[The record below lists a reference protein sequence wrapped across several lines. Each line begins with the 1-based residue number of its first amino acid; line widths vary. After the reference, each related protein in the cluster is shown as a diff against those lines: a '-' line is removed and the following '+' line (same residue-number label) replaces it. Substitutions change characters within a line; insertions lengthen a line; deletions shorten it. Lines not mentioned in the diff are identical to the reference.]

1 MGILNNNSEEWK
13 KMTEGLEEVK
23 KKRGQIITWALEIE
37 ELLEGIL
44 SNYFMKG
51 TTPESR
57 AFFEVEI
64 MRNMNFEQKVQ
75 IFEKVA
81 HREKYDSDKLSLI
94 IKAIKNIQD
103 KRNKVAHWRT
113 LSFLQT
119 GEVLLRKK
127 NEIEKKEMLSLSK
140 EILEKLEMDK
150 EIAFQEII
158 IFHQWFQSLK

>member
-51 TTPESR
+51 ATPKSR
-57 AFFEVEI
+57 EFFEVEI

-81 HREKYDSDKLSLI
+81 HREKYDSNKLSLI